1 MKANAGLSALL
12 MIAAAGC
19 HTSAVRPESSIVK
32 ELEAAGSGSI
42 SQSSVAGIG
51 VWFANQPQPIKHHFY
66 QECVAA
72 TAKADAS
79 WSSTDE
85 GKACDAVKSSCM
97 WNGCEPIQPI
107 KPIGRSAIRQPWER
121 PK

>member
-1 MKANAGLSALL
+1 MKVNASLL
-12 MIAAAGC
+12 AVLAIGIAGC
-19 HTSAVRPESSIVK
+19 HTATVRPESSIVR

-51 VWFANQPQPIKHHFY
+51 VWLANQPQPIKRHFY

-72 TAKADAS
+72 TAKADAT
-79 WSSTDE
+79 WSGTDE

-97 WNGCEPIQPI
+97 WSGCEPIQPI